1 MRRFQRIS
9 IDEPSAED
17 TKLILRGLR
26 SQFEKFHQASITD
39 DAIDA
44 AVDYSVR
51 YQTDKRLPD
60 KAIDLIDTACA
71 KEKIQR
77 TDNTEFMLLK
87 CHIIDALSKATKI
100 PVDQIGTEANS
111 NLLSLENNIKHDLY
125 GQDLAVDSVLERI
138 YVSKAGIKSINKPVG
153 SFLFLGPTGTGKTA
167 LAKLLAENLGM
178 KLLRYDIS
186 EYQEKHSIA
195 KLIGAPPGYVGY
207 DDANLGGGLLI
218 SSIEKNPNS
227 IVLMD
232 EIEKAHPDVSNLLLQ
247 FMDEGFITSSNGKRA
262 DARNCILIMTSN
274 LGAADNEKNTI
285 GFGTD
290 LQRTGEDD
298 RAVRDFFKPEFR
310 NRIDAICKFTHLD
323 QLSMKK
329 IVVKFI
335 NEINELLAEKKIK
348 IKLTEAAVD
357 HLVHKGFD
365 KKMGARPLARTIN
378 DLIKVPVSKKIL
390 FENLSNGNQ
399 ITVDCVEQ
407 VLTFAVQPV
416 TIASITGNLED
427 ARQQMA

>member
-1 MRRFQRIS
+1 
-9 IDEPSAED
+9 
-17 TKLILRGLR
+17 
-26 SQFEKFHQASITD
+26 
-39 DAIDA
+39 
-44 AVDYSVR
+44 
-51 YQTDKRLPD
+51 
-60 KAIDLIDTACA
+60 
-71 KEKIQR
+71 
-77 TDNTEFMLLK
+77 
-87 CHIIDALSKATKI
+87 
-100 PVDQIGTEANS
+100 
-111 NLLSLENNIKHDLY
+111 
-125 GQDLAVDSVLERI
+125 
-138 YVSKAGIKSINKPVG
+138 
-153 SFLFLGPTGTGKTA
+153 
-167 LAKLLAENLGM
+167 
-178 KLLRYDIS
+178 
-186 EYQEKHSIA
+186 
-195 KLIGAPPGYVGY
+195 
-207 DDANLGGGLLI
+207 
-218 SSIEKNPNS
+218 
-227 IVLMD
+227 
-232 EIEKAHPDVSNLLLQ
+232 
-247 FMDEGFITSSNGKRA
+247 
-262 DARNCILIMTSN
+262 MTSN